1 MSRLRASS
9 APITRLLQRWLSAA
23 LVPLASALASASP
36 ATAQAPP
43 LDPRCA
49 YVDLGQWL
57 DAEPHMSCVDMHL
70 ACQPG
75 QTFGCFKRSLVF
87 EETVIQRPGEPE
99 MRVLA
104 EPFGYI
110 DQFKVHWDVPTG
122 FETDGASI
130 PAAFKPFIGGSWTEN
145 YARAAVLHDFYIRRL
160 TNDPESVHRL
170 FFHALLASGTEP
182 DRAKYMYWAVRN
194 FGPQWKFVDLAAYEQ
209 ARQAN
214 LERVRADNER
224 FRAEYD
230 ACLERHLD
238 ALAGPPGSRPW
249 ESCPLDARHE
259 FILDLMTTA
268 RDEVEKAAG
277 SILDDFKAGRCI
289 EVEPDKFDCP

>member
-1 MSRLRASS
+1 MPSLK
-9 APITRLLQRWLSAA
+9 APSVTPLQERWLGVVILFAGA
-23 LVPLASALASASP
+23 LALASP
-36 ATAQAPP
+36 AGAQAPP

-57 DAEPHMSCVDMHL
+57 GAEPHMRCVDL
-70 ACQPG
+70 ERTCQPG
-75 QTFGCFKRSLVF
+75 ETFGCFKRPLIF

-99 MRVLA
+99 MRVTA
-104 EPFGYI
+104 GPFGYI
-110 DQFKVHWDVPTG
+110 DQFNVHWDVPAA

-130 PAAFKPFIGGSWTEN
+130 PAAFKPLIGGSWTEQ
-145 YARAAVLHDFYIRRL
+145 YVRAAVLHDFYIRRW

-194 FGPQWKFVDLAAYEQ
+194 FGPQWKSVDLAAYEQ

-214 LERVRADNER
+214 LEQVRRDNER

-249 ESCPLDARHE
+249 ESCPLDASHE
-259 FILDLMTTA
+259 FILDLMTIA
-268 RDEVEKAAG
+268 KDEVEKAAG
-277 SILDDFKAGRCI
+277 SILDDFKAGRCV
-289 EVEPDKFDCP
+289 EVAPDKYDCP